1 MQQPTSF
8 YNSQLKEHKEK
19 LSLLKKRLNFSSSIR
34 LLLFIGIAAA
44 IYFTFNTPKLA
55 VSIAVL
61 GILLF
66 LFLVTRHAKLK
77 LQRDLAQALIVIN
90 EKELQAL
97 DGIYQDFP
105 DGNQFYNPEH
115 FYSQDID
122 LFGRGSFYQYANRT
136 ALESGAQVFANT
148 LLANNIDN
156 IPKKQNAIKELG
168 NLPKWRQRFS
178 AIASLVKT
186 KIPADDVVMWLN
198 NYKPFTPK
206 HIKTI
211 ARIFGAISIL
221 VCALYGFSFISGYW
235 VFAVFG
241 IGLLISSRFM
251 GRVSALHNNA
261 SDVQTTFQQYAQLLF
276 EIEEQE
282 FMSDT
287 LSRKRK
293 TIISST
299 RSSSATLR
307 KFSRYLD
314 SLDQRNNVLVAILIN
329 GFFLRDLII
338 ASNIEQ
344 WIKNHG
350 NEAGAWFKTISFF
363 DGYNSLGNYAF
374 NHPTHVYPEIIDTKT
389 TIHATGA
396 VHPLLK
402 VTTAVR
408 NDIHINRNEFFIIT
422 GANMAG
428 KSTFLRTVAL
438 QIVMA
443 NAGLPVCAAATS
455 YTPIKLIT
463 SMRTT
468 DSLTDDESYFFSELK
483 RLKFIVD
490 AIKKDEYFII
500 LDEILKGTNSTDKAT
515 GSRKFVDKLVQGGA
529 TGIIATHDLSLCEAA
544 TALEEVENYYFDA
557 QIVDDELYFDY
568 TFKKGICQNM
578 NASFLLK
585 KMEIVD

>member
-1 MQQPTSF
+1 MQQPASF
-8 YNSQLKEHKEK
+8 YKIQLKSHKTT
-19 LSLLKKRLNFSSSIR
+19 LSTLKKKLNLSSSVR
-34 LLLFIGIAAA
+34 LLLFIGIGVMV
-44 IYFTFNTPKLA
+44 YFTFNTPKLA
-55 VSIAVL
+55 GVIAIA
-61 GILLF
+61 GIAFF

-77 LQRDLAQALIVIN
+77 LQRDLTKALIAIN
-90 EKELQAL
+90 TKELQAL
-97 DGIYQDFP
+97 EGIYQNFP

-136 ALESGAQVFANT
+136 ALESGAQVFADT
-148 LLANNIDN
+148 LLANDIDH
-156 IPKKQNAIKELG
+156 IPEKQEAIKELS
-168 NLPKWRQRFS
+168 NLPEWRQRFS

-186 KIPADDVVMWLN
+186 EIPAGDVVSWLD

-211 ARIFGAISIL
+211 ARIFGIL
-221 VCALYGFSFISGYW
+221 SVLICALYGFSIISGYW
-235 VFAVFG
+235 VFVIFG
-241 IGLLISSRFM
+241 LGLFISARFM
-251 GRVSALHNNA
+251 GKVSMLHNKA
-261 SDVQTTFQQYAQLLF
+261 SEVQTTFQQYAQLLF

-282 FMSDT
+282 FLSST

-293 TIISST
+293 KIIST
-299 RSSSATLR
+299 DRSSSGILK

-314 SLDQRNNVLVAILIN
+314 ALDQRNNVLVAVFVN

-344 WIKNHG
+344 WIKTYG
-350 NEAGAWFKTISFF
+350 QDAEVWFETIAFF

-374 NHPTHVYPEIIDTKT
+374 NHPEHTYPEITDSKT
-389 TIHATGA
+389 TIHATEA

-402 VTTAVR
+402 ATTAVP
-408 NDIHINRNEFFIIT
+408 NDIAINRNEFFIIT

-443 NAGLPVCAAATS
+443 NAGLPVRATATT

-490 AIKKDEYFII
+490 AIKEDEYFII

-529 TGIIATHDLSLCEAA
+529 TGIIATHDLSLCEASE
-544 TALEEVENYYFDA
+544 TLPEVTNYYFDA
-557 QIVDDELYFDY
+557 QIIDDELFFDY